1 MKKCLAAIMVFAGI
15 ACVDRDAITPADP
28 PKAPRFAVADCEL
41 GMTESDALTAIEVLI
56 AEVDALETSGAL
68 NDGRAQALR
77 NHLGNARDQLLA
89 GRRCP
94 ALAQLRAFRDQV
106 SSFVGDGALTPN
118 DAEPLLDGIGEVL
131 VSVIAFASRRDGN
144 YEIYSV
150 NLDGSGLTRL
160 TDHPRVD
167 AEPDWSPDGGKIVF
181 FSARDGII
189 NEQGVI
195 NNGGL
200 YVMKTDGSEVTRVYF
215 DQESDNDLPSYPRWS
230 PDGARILFSSGPFLG
245 PAKLFV
251 INADGTGLTALAPTL
266 SNVAGADWS
275 PNGNRI
281 LFAYGLVGGS
291 DIYTINA
298 DGSGLTQLT
307 TAGTNSGPTW
317 SPDGS
322 RIAFV
327 SLRDGNTEIY
337 VMNADG
343 TNHLRL
349 TSNEASDRRPRWSPD
364 GRMIVF
370 ESTRD
375 GNSDIYVMKADGTA
389 QTRLTDHAAPDINP
403 AWRR

>member
-1 MKKCLAAIMVFAGI
+1 MRHPLVAIVLLVAV
-15 ACVDRDAITPADP
+15 ACVDRDAVTPAEP
-28 PKAPRFAVADCEL
+28 PKALLFAVAECEL
-41 GMTESDALTAIEVLI
+41 GMSESDALTSIDALI
-56 AEVDALETSGAL
+56 ARVDALEASGAL
-68 NDGRAQALR
+68 SGGRAQALR
-77 NHLGNARDQLLA
+77 NHLRNARDQLLA
-89 GRRCP
+89 GRPCP
-94 ALAQLRAFRDQV
+94 TLAQLRAFRDQV
-106 SSFVGDGALTPN
+106 GSFVADGTLAPN
-118 DAEPLLDGIGEVL
+118 DADPLLDGIGEVL

-144 YEIYSV
+144 YEIYTV

-200 YVMKTDGSEVTRVYF
+200 YVMKADGSEVTRVYF
-215 DQESDNDLPSYPRWS
+215 DEETDDDLPSYPRWS

-245 PAKLFV
+245 PAKLYV
-251 INADGTGLTALAPTL
+251 VNADGTGLTALAPTL

-275 PNGNRI
+275 PNGDAI
-281 LFAYGLVGGS
+281 IFSYALVGGS
-291 DIYTINA
+291 DIYVMNA

-307 TAGTNSGPTW
+307 TAGTNGAPAW
-317 SPDGS
+317 SPDGT

-327 SLRDGNTEIY
+327 SVRDGNAEIY
-337 VMNADG
+337 VMSANG
-343 TNHLRL
+343 TNHVRL
-349 TSNEASDRRPRWSPD
+349 TSNDASDGRPRWSPD

-370 ESTRD
+370 ESNRD
-375 GNSDIYVMKADGTA
+375 GNSEIYVMKADGTA
-389 QTRLTDHAAPDINP
+389 QTRLTDHAALDVYP